1 MTQWQHFINKLMG
14 RLKSNQTVEIMLRCF
29 FGGNASKYMKW
40 TDYLPILKHEYN
52 SMVNEATGFPPNVL
66 RFAVPLRGISDLHAL
81 PIQSTSSDS
90 AEILAENL
98 KNSRDDARDSIALA
112 QRKYKKYY
120 DSSCSP
126 KEFNVGDLVLL
137 KYRRFGP
144 GYKPPAEHR
153 HKLAPIAS
161 PLRIAEKLSPL
172 SYRVDLPRGSRMH
185 DIISIVH
192 LRWH

>member
-1 MTQWQHFINKLMG
+1 
-14 RLKSNQTVEIMLRCF
+14 
-29 FGGNASKYMKW
+29 
-40 TDYLPILKHEYN
+40 
-52 SMVNEATGFPPNVL
+52 MVNEATGFPPNVL
-66 RFAVPLRGISDLHAL
+66 RFAVPLRGILDLHAL
-81 PIQSTSSDS
+81 PIQSTSSES

-98 KNSRDDARDSIALA
+98 KNARDDARDSIALA

-120 DSSCSP
+120 DSSRSP

-137 KYRRFGP
+137 KYRCFGP
-144 GYKPPAEHR
+144 GYKPPAEH
-153 HKLAPIAS
+153 KLTPIAS

-172 SYRVDLPRGSRMH
+172 LYRVDLPRGSRMH